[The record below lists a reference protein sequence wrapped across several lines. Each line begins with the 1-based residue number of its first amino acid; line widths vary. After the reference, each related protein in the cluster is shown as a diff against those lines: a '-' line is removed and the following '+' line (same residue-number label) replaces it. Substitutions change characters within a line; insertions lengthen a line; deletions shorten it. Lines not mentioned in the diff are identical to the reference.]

1 LVGVVIGRYF
11 HGESGDRIISLHR
24 KRCFLFHSTR
34 KKGPFA
40 LFSENG
46 LEEREEKG
54 QREKKKYVNDALPAA
69 PFVFFEFLPRS
80 GNRFLVYFLLMKR
93 ADCSA
98 LMANLRR
105 RQNR

>member
-1 LVGVVIGRYF
+1 MVKAGIALYPCIEKDISFFTVQGK
-11 HGESGDRIISLHR
+11 RIRLRFSAKMVWRKGR
-24 KRCFLFHSTR
+24 KRDNA
-34 KKGPFA
+34 KK
-40 LFSENG
+40 
-46 LEEREEKG
+46 
-54 QREKKKYVNDALPAA
+54 KKKYVNDALPAA